1 MADLLRRRTIF
12 VRPDGPER
20 LSAVMNVPE
29 FLTVVEAA
37 RVLRIGRTVAYEQ
50 AARYEATGGAE
61 GLPVMRIGRQMRVPR
76 ALLERRAGVPIT
88 TVDVDLRSSVSAPL
102 DGGKVE
108 DLVVDEAQQPALPF
122 SA

>member
-1 MADLLRRRTIF
+1 MNL
-12 VRPDGPER
+12 PD
-20 LSAVMNVPE
+20 

-61 GLPVMRIGRQMRVPR
+61 GLPVVRLGRQFRVPR
-76 ALLERRAGVPIT
+76 AQLEALAGGPLSPAEPAP
-88 TVDVDLRSSVSAPL
+88 DAPSAPAP
-102 DGGKVE
+102 GKTLATVPE
-108 DLVVDEAQQPALPF
+108 LADAPQAALPF

>member
-1 MADLLRRRTIF
+1 MNL
-12 VRPDGPER
+12 PD
-20 LSAVMNVPE
+20 

-61 GLPVMRIGRQMRVPR
+61 GLPVVRLGRQFRVPR
-76 ALLERRAGVPIT
+76 AQLEALAGGP
-88 TVDVDLRSSVSAPL
+88 LSPPPAEPAPEAPSAPATGKTL
-102 DGGKVE
+102 APVPEPDG
-108 DLVVDEAQQPALPF
+108 AQQAALPF

>member
-1 MADLLRRRTIF
+1 MSL
-12 VRPDGPER
+12 
-20 LSAVMNVPE
+20 PE

-50 AARYEATGGAE
+50 AALFESTGGAQ

-76 ALLERRAGVPIT
+76 ALLEMKAGVAIT
-88 TVDVDLRSSVSAPL
+88 TIDLRSSDSSSSPIA
-102 DGGKVE
+102 VE
-108 DLVVDEAQQPALPF
+108 ERIEQVDDHQPALPF